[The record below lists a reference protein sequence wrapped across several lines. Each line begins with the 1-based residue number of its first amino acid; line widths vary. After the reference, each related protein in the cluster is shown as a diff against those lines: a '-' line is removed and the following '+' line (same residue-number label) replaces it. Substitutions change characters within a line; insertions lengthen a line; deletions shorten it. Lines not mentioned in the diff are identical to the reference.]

1 MPLRRVGKAWMRA
14 QARHIS
20 PELDRIRDDI
30 RFHAGC
36 VQARID
42 LAREPKH
49 DLAEMGFQAFSQ
61 HGEDG
66 VLQYLI
72 RATVPGPKCFVE
84 IGVEDYW
91 ESNTRFLA
99 MKDAWHGLILDRD
112 PGAGQMLAETN
123 LGIWRSIDFVQATV
137 TRENVNELLEPMRGE
152 IGILSIDI
160 DSVDYHV
167 WEAIQVVQPRI
178 VVIEYRPFLGPDLP
192 ITMPYLPEAP
202 RHPSAIA
209 YGASLNALVQLAHRK
224 GYLLVGTSDGPNA
237 FFVREDALGSVRP
250 TTPAK
255 AWKTLH
261 VREGAKP
268 YRTDQER
275 RHAAADAAFQ
285 NVVTGEVKRLRE
297 WFAEA

>member
-1 MPLRRVGKAWMRA
+1 M
-14 QARHIS
+14 S

-42 LAREPKH
+42 LAREPRH

-61 HGEDG
+61 FGEDG
-66 VLQYLI
+66 ILQYLV
-72 RATVPGPKCFVE
+72 RATPSGPKSFVE
-84 IGVEDYW
+84 IGVEDYR

-99 MKDAWHGLILDRD
+99 SKDAWHGLIVDAS
-112 PGAGQMLAETN
+112 PGAGEMLAQTN
-123 LGIWRSIDFVQATV
+123 LGVWRGIDFVQATV
-137 TRENVNELLEPMRGE
+137 TRENVNDLLAPMKGE

-160 DSVDYHV
+160 DSYDYHV
-167 WEAIQVVQPRI
+167 WEAIQVVHPRI

-192 ITMPYLPEAP
+192 LTVPYSQKAP
-202 RHPSAIA
+202 DHPSALA

-250 TTPAK
+250 STPAK

-268 YRTDQER
+268 YRTDEER
-275 RHAAADAAFQ
+275 RRAAGDAEFQ
-285 NVVTGEVKRLRE
+285 NVVTGEVKPLRE
-297 WFAEA
+297 WFAAG